1 LAVDRAVIR
10 SDERTLERSY
20 LAGLASDMQ
29 ATVAAATAAVA
40 DAETRD
46 LAARSVLRAA
56 RADVPPG
63 TAGLDVARALVRAGF
78 VGDVSFVR
86 ETWDDIVGTG
96 RLQLLRDDDLRRR
109 LGSFYRLT
117 DQLRGFGADWVD
129 QASAY
134 QLVVNRI
141 LEPEVTEA
149 VYLELIYRTGASE
162 AVSPDIRELVG
173 NLRTDPDLLPRLSPL
188 LVINPVAAQSYES
201 LAEQARELER
211 AIQEALQAS

>member
-1 LAVDRAVIR
+1 MDTQAIAPRRRLSTLFAEGVIIVVGVLFALAVDRAVIR

-109 LGSFYRLT
+109 LGSFYR
-117 DQLRGFGADWVD
+117 
-129 QASAY
+129 S
-134 QLVVNRI
+134 
-141 LEPEVTEA
+141 
-149 VYLELIYRTGASE
+149 
-162 AVSPDIRELVG
+162 
-173 NLRTDPDLLPRLSPL
+173 
-188 LVINPVAAQSYES
+188 
-201 LAEQARELER
+201 
-211 AIQEALQAS
+211 